1 MIKANNSVFTEIRE
15 YISGIPLIDT
25 HEHYLGI
32 TEPVKNIWNFIMS
45 GYHDSDMQSASF
57 GNEIYYKNIFD
68 NTLSFDERYSAFEKI
83 YKKIKNTAYVKAFEI
98 GLKRCWDIDEIN
110 LSTIKDLCTKL
121 LSREQNFYNA
131 LIEKHNILI
140 KIVDVCDADKFVE
153 IINGTNKN
161 YSKYCRFAF
170 PLPSFHNIHSCQ
182 DIKKLEKY
190 NEGMIIKS
198 LDDYIDNFS
207 VLLKKAVDFGIV
219 CLKDQTAYRRIIDY
233 NNPSK
238 TEAESIFNKI
248 ISNPRDIFSS
258 NEVRPLDDWLFHNF
272 INLAKQYKLPIQI
285 HTGHMAG
292 IRNDIVKANA
302 AHLIKVIE
310 LHSDVAFD
318 LFHGNWPYM
327 GEYLFIGK
335 NYPNAYLDLCWVQ
348 TIDPL
353 YSIELMKRAI
363 VTVPHN
369 KIMIF
374 GGDTNKIENTI
385 GYLELAKDNVAYAL
399 SEMIEMDYL
408 SKNEAGQIAV
418 DWFFNNPNELFNL
431 GLKKLERKI

>member
-1 MIKANNSVFTEIRE
+1 MIKANNAIFTEIRE
-15 YISGIPLIDT
+15 YLSSIPVIET

-32 TEPVKNIWNFIMS
+32 TEPVKDIWNFMMS

-57 GNEIYYKNIFD
+57 GDEIHYKKIFD
-68 NTLSFDERYSAFEKI
+68 DKLSFDEKYSAFEKI
-83 YKKIKNTAYVKAFEI
+83 YRKIKNTAYTKAFEI
-98 GLKRCWDIDEIN
+98 GLKQCWDIDKIN
-110 LSTIKDLCTKL
+110 ESTLKDLSTKL
-121 LSREQNFYNA
+121 LSRDQNFYNA
-131 LIEKHNILI
+131 LMEKHKILI
-140 KIVDVCDADKFVE
+140 KIVDLCDADKFLD
-153 IINGTNKN
+153 IITGKN
-161 YSKYCRFAF
+161 YNYSEYCRFAF

-182 DIKKLEKY
+182 DIKRLEKY
-190 NEGMIIKS
+190 NGGAIIKS
-198 LDDYIDNFS
+198 LDDYVDNFNA
-207 VLLKKAVDFGIV
+207 LLKMAVDFGIV

-233 NNPSK
+233 DYPCK
-238 TEAESIFNKI
+238 AEAESIFNKMI
-248 ISNPRDIFSS
+248 ANPRDIFSS
-258 NEVRPLDDWLFHNF
+258 SEVRPLDDWLFHHF
-272 INLAKQYKLPIQI
+272 IDLAKHHRLPIQI

-292 IRNDIVKANA
+292 IRNDVVKANA

-348 TIDPL
+348 AIDPL

-363 VTVPHN
+363 MTVPHN
-369 KIMIF
+369 KVMIF

-399 SEMIEMDYL
+399 SEMIEMGYV
-408 SKNEAGQIAV
+408 SKNEARQIAI
-418 DWFFNNPNELFNL
+418 DWFFNNPNQLFNL
-431 GLKKLERKI
+431 DYSLA

>member
-1 MIKANNSVFTEIRE
+1 MIKANNSIFTEVRE
-15 YISGIPLIDT
+15 YLDGIPLIDT

-57 GNEIYYKNIFD
+57 GYEIYYKKIFD
-68 NTLSFDERYSAFEKI
+68 EKLSFNERCSAFEKI
-83 YKKIKNTAYVKAFEI
+83 YNNAKNTAYIKAFEI
-98 GLKRCWDIDEIN
+98 GLKKCWDINEVN
-110 LSTIKDLCTKL
+110 KSTIKDLATKL
-121 LSREQNFYNA
+121 LSRDQSFYDA
-131 LIEKHNILI
+131 LMAKYRILI
-140 KIVDVCDADKFVE
+140 KVVDVCDADQFVD
-153 IINGTNKN
+153 IINGTNRN
-161 YSKYCRFAF
+161 YSKYCRLAF
-170 PLPSFHNIHSCQ
+170 PLRPFHNIHSCQ
-182 DIKKLEKY
+182 DIKKMEKY
-190 NEGMIIKS
+190 NEGKIIKS
-198 LDDYIDNFS
+198 LDDFMDSFCI
-207 VLLKKAVDFGIV
+207 LLKKAVDFGIV
-219 CLKDQTAYRRIIDY
+219 CLKDQTAYRRTIDY
-233 NNPSK
+233 SYPSK
-238 TEAESIFNKI
+238 SEAESIFNKM

-258 NEVRPLDDWLFHNF
+258 SEVRPLDDWLFHNF
-272 INLAKQYKLPIQI
+272 IDHVKQYNLPIQI

-302 AHLIKVIE
+302 AHFIKVLE
-310 LHSDVAFD
+310 LHSDVVFD

-335 NYPNAYLDLCWVQ
+335 NYPNAYLDLCWVN

-369 KIMIF
+369 KIMVF

-385 GYLELAKDNVAYAL
+385 GYLELAKDNIAYAL
-399 SEMIEMDYL
+399 SDMIEVEYL
-408 SKNEAGQIAV
+408 SKNEARQIAV

-431 GLKKLERKI
+431 RLKQL